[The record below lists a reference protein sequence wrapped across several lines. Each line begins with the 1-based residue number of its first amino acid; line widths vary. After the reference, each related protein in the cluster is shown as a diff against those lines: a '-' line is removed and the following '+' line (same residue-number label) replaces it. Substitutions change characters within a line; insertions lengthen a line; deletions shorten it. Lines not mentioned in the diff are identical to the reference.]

1 MAETPLT
8 ITSLVDEVLD
18 VVRGY
23 SRHQDQRTSLTGSL
37 SDTGLTLTVSDI
49 SQISKGVLEVDD
61 EIVQV
66 ASVDT
71 SANVVTLEPWGR
83 GLSGTTAVAHNSGAP
98 VTSAPLFPRQRV
110 RNAIFGVLREIFPS
124 IYAVGSTL
132 LDGSPVITNFPLPA
146 DCYHVLS
153 VENHLYG
160 PTRQWY
166 PVKRWRQNKQ
176 PTSVELE
183 VLSVTAIGT
192 DRVRVSYIK
201 VPPASFGDTDDLTA
215 IGYDY
220 QIRDVIVLGASA
232 TLVAN
237 LENTR
242 VQAETMVAAGRSEQ
256 VPAGAAT
263 AASKQLY
270 AKYLKRVEDERQQL
284 LSRYPMQTH
293 FLR

>member
-1 MAETPLT
+1 MSENPLT

-23 SRHQDQRTSLTGSL
+23 SRHQDQRTSLAGSITDTAL
-37 SDTGLTLTVSDI
+37 SLTVSDI
-49 SQISKGVLEVDD
+49 SQVSKGVLEIED

-71 SANVVTLEPWGR
+71 TGNVVTIEPWGR
-83 GLSGTTAVAHNSGAP
+83 GVSGTTAVAHNAGVP
-98 VTSAPLFPRQRV
+98 VASAPLFPRQRV

-132 LDGSPVITNFPLPA
+132 LDGSPVVTNFALPA

-153 VENHLYG
+153 VENHLIG
-160 PTRQWY
+160 PSKQWF

-176 PTSVELE
+176 PTAVELE
-183 VLSVTAIGT
+183 VLSPVAIGT
-192 DRVRVSYIK
+192 SRVRVSYIR
-201 VPPASFGDTDDLTA
+201 VPPTSFGDADDLTA
-215 IGYDY
+215 IGYDF

-237 LENTR
+237 LESAR
-242 VQAETMVAAGRSEQ
+242 VQSETMVAAGRSEQ

-284 LSRYPMQTH
+284 LSRYPMQAH